1 MTNQQ
6 KHVLNPKKWID
17 NYADYLFNYT
27 ISRLNDHDLAKDLV
41 QETFLSALK
50 SMKNFKGQATEKT
63 WLVSILK
70 RKIIDQY
77 RKSNS
82 KKGQAEIRMSFYET
96 GENKGKWIEEKAP
109 SHWGNF
115 GEKDIENEELKKI
128 LNQCI
133 NGLPEKQRM
142 VFLLK
147 TVKNYKTE
155 EISNELQLSASNIWV
170 IIHRARLKLRECMEN
185 NWFKN

>member
-1 MTNQQ
+1 MTKQQ
-6 KHVLNPKKWID
+6 KHILNPNKWVD
-17 NYADYLFNYT
+17 NYSDYLFNFT

-50 SMKNFKGQATEKT
+50 AMENYKGQANERT

-77 RKSNS
+77 RKKNSN
-82 KKGQAEIRMSFYET
+82 KGRAEIRMSFYEN
-96 GENKGKWIEEKAP
+96 GENRGKWIEEKAP
-109 SHWGNF
+109 SDWGNF
-115 GEKDIENEELKKI
+115 GDKNIENEELKDI
-128 LNQCI
+128 LNKCI
-133 NGLPEKQRM
+133 NRLTEKQRM

-147 TVKNYKTE
+147 TVKNYQTE
-155 EISNELQLSASNIWV
+155 EISNELELSASNIWV
-170 IIHRARLKLRECMEN
+170 IIHRARIQLRECMEK